1 MKNEEI
7 LRRAARLAGEGR
19 PFVLASVVA
28 REPPVSARPGALAV
42 VEADGS
48 FHGWLGG
55 SCIEPTVR
63 SEAALALETGE
74 PRLVVFAPDG
84 EADRPRAVVH
94 PMTCHSGGTVEVFL
108 EPQLPEPVLAL
119 YGDSPV
125 NRALAA
131 MAPAAGYRVRAV
143 GVEDA
148 DAWTGVE
155 VRERGEDPAA
165 PGGGDRAAGEARRGA
180 DDGPA
185 GETFAVVATMGEWD
199 EDAAREALAT
209 GAGYVGL
216 VASPRRAQAVR
227 ETLAAGGTD
236 PGDRLVSPAGLD
248 LGAREPGE
256 IAVTI
261 LAELVERRRGG
272 VESEADGSPAA
283 GSGAD
288 PDRTGAPSSGDP
300 APAPGSD
307 GDDAA
312 APVDPVC
319 GMTVSDEDAPRA
331 EHEGAVYRFCCEG
344 CRARFEAEPDRY
356 AAAGDA
362 S

>member
-1 MKNEEI
+1 MKNERI
-7 LRRAARLAGEGR
+7 LRRAATLAQEGR

-28 REPPVSARPGALAV
+28 REPPVSARPGALAL

-63 SEAALALETGE
+63 SEAALALESGE

-108 EPQLPEPVLAL
+108 EPQLPEPTLAL

-131 MAPAAGYRVRAV
+131 MASAAGYRVRAV
-143 GVEDA
+143 GVDDA
-148 DAWTGVE
+148 DAYPE
-155 VRERGEDPAA
+155 AELRERGERPPEPADGEDADDAGA
-165 PGGGDRAAGEARRGA
+165 PGGGLY
-180 DDGPA
+180 
-185 GETFAVVATMGEWD
+185 AVVATMGEWD
-199 EDAAREALAT
+199 EEAVREALAS
-209 GAGYVGL
+209 GARYVGL
-216 VASPRRAQAVR
+216 VASPRRAAVVR
-227 ETLAAGGTD
+227 ETLAAAGDD
-236 PGDRLVSPAGLD
+236 PGDRLASPAGLD

-261 LAELVERRRGG
+261 LAELVELRRGAG
-272 VESEADGSPAA
+272 ADADAAEEAAE
-283 GSGAD
+283 AD
-288 PDRTGAPSSGDP
+288 PDGGPTAVAGA
-300 APAPGSD
+300 AD
-307 GDDAA
+307 GEA
-312 APVDPVC
+312 VDPVC
-319 GMTVSDEDAPRA
+319 GMTVAEPADAPRA
-331 EHEGAVYRFCCEG
+331 EHEGVAYRFCCEG

-356 AAAGDA
+356 VAAGEA